1 MPWLQSSTVSD
12 SGHRVR
18 ARRSCRSSRTA
29 AGTSMRY
36 GLMSDITLLLS
47 VELEIFTEPL
57 HAVDLLRQRC
67 VRPGVEHPR
76 HGQDAADPRV
86 FGPLVVGGGEGVGQ
100 RREDGEII
108 HPQTLFGAQLAN
120 PVGRGDR

>member
-18 ARRSCRSSRTA
+18 AGRSCRSSRTA

-47 VELEIFTEPL
+47 VELEIFAKAL
-57 HAVDLLRQRC
+57 HAVDLLRQRR

-86 FGPLVVGGGEGVGQ
+86 FRPLVMRGGEGGGQ
-100 RREDGEII
+100 WREDGEII
-108 HPQTLFGAQLAN
+108 HAQTFFGT
-120 PVGRGDR
+120 